1 MIPCCSTLRSFDVVI
16 EQISPVASKS
26 STNRVFPADRQ
37 CLSEYNPQSPE
48 EMQLSLLKS
57 RTIAGD
63 NCRVV
68 DDFAVKHGFSGQ
80 PCWYTREQQD
90 FAARRSDLSTT
101 SYGTFPHI
109 SPQSI
114 GKTTDFPINTSNWQG
129 MFQLVIFDDRRVIRW
144 NWRFLA
150 VSGEVF
156 SSISDPLCQGSGGS
170 EEGGSWCRRSEAGR
184 GEWWDCR
191 RCSSIFLDGWPSSF
205 RDQKFS
211 HWGQWAM
218 SI

>member
-1 MIPCCSTLRSFDVVI
+1 MIPCCSTLRSFDMVI
-16 EQISPVASKS
+16 EQISPVVSKS

-101 SYGTFPHI
+101 SSGTFPHI

-114 GKTTDFPINTSNWQG
+114 GKTTDFPINTSN
-129 MFQLVIFDDRRVIRW
+129 
-144 NWRFLA
+144 
-150 VSGEVF
+150 
-156 SSISDPLCQGSGGS
+156 
-170 EEGGSWCRRSEAGR
+170 
-184 GEWWDCR
+184 
-191 RCSSIFLDGWPSSF
+191 
-205 RDQKFS
+205 
-211 HWGQWAM
+211 
-218 SI
+218 